1 MMKVKDSKLEALFN
15 QKLTSATQAVSTL
28 RSGST
33 IALGMAVSQPPSL
46 LEALGARAE
55 AGDIDD
61 MKVYY
66 STPKN
71 SCARL
76 CCATP

>member
-46 LEALGARAE
+46 LAIL
-55 AGDIDD
+55 
-61 MKVYY
+61 
-66 STPKN
+66 T
-71 SCARL
+71 
-76 CCATP
+76 T